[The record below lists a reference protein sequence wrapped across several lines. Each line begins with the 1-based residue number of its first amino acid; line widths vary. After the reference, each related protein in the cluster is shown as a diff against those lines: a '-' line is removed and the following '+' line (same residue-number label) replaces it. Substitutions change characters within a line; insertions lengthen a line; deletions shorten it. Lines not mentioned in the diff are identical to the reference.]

1 MKEELKSKIFTKLN
15 SLPFY
20 TEENEEEVDLSLVKQ
35 EDVIY
40 KPMYSKDILK
50 TQKILIVMCWSKEL
64 SSTEHESLCKDYILK
79 IYKNSKSCIK
89 NELGYF
95 GIETI
100 VVDNYIDA
108 IKELAEPDINH
119 KGKCKY

>member
-1 MKEELKSKIFTKLN
+1 MNLYVKIIF
-15 SLPFY
+15 
-20 TEENEEEVDLSLVKQ
+20 
-35 EDVIY
+35 
-40 KPMYSKDILK
+40 
-50 TQKILIVMCWSKEL
+50 
-64 SSTEHESLCKDYILK
+64 K

-100 VVDNYIDA
+100 DVDNYIEA

-119 KGKCKY
+119 KVKCKYYATWIMMVLHMQFYQIIMKKELNK